1 MRYNPVEHL
10 SLDLDNLQI
19 LSISFEM
26 SSENRSYL
34 TSIAIGFAISIT
46 CIAIILRLLAR
57 KVQKLALGAD
67 DYVIIVGAVGFS
79 IVVVKA
85 TTLLTVLSCSL

>member
-1 MRYNPVEHL
+1 M
-10 SLDLDNLQI
+10 
-19 LSISFEM
+19 SF
-26 SSENRSYL
+26 ENRSYL
-34 TSIAIGFAISIT
+34 TSIAIDFVIFIT

-57 KVQKLALGAD
+57 KVQKLALDAD
-67 DYVIIVGAVGFS
+67 DYVIIVEVVDFS